1 MRRFFH
7 LGLLERFAL
16 AGAIPIVLL
25 GLVLAQYLRHQIQHR
40 ALGQA
45 EQAASLIA
53 RVAFQPHLAEQD
65 LTRGLT
71 PRQIAA
77 LDRVLHTKGGANGVA
92 RIKIWNRG
100 GQIVYSDNRRLI
112 GHRFL
117 MFNGLRDAL
126 TGTTGSAISSLRR
139 SDNGAERKY
148 GRLLEV
154 YLPIEFEHSTAPAG
168 AFDVYLPYEP
178 LATAIRNDT
187 RTLYALLAGGLAL
200 LYGAL
205 FRIVAGASRRLRE
218 QAEELREQAREKEHQ
233 ALHDALTG
241 LPNRTLFAD
250 RVVQALAAARRDEVD
265 VALLLMDLDRFKEIN
280 DTLGHQSGD
289 LLLRE
294 LGRRLRKIL
303 RASDTVARLG
313 GDEFGLL
320 LREVRDRQAV
330 DDVVAKVQA
339 EVQRPFFLQGLPLA
353 VESSIGVAM
362 FPRDGAD
369 VETLLQRADVAM
381 YVAKRANEP
390 YRLYEAS
397 QDEHDPERLRL
408 VGELRRAMDQR
419 ELSVYYQPKAD
430 LRTEAVVGTEALVR
444 WIHPSRGVVPPDE
457 FVPLAQ
463 RTGLIMPMTMYVL
476 EEAIRQCAVWQ
487 RQGVHLAT
495 AVNLAP
501 KTLAETELPT
511 EIERL
516 LDLYGVAP
524 GYLSLEITET
534 TIMHDPFRALA
545 TLRRLNEMGI
555 RLAIDDFGTGYSSL
569 SYLKRLPVHEV
580 KIDKTFIMNMVD
592 DADDAAI
599 VRSTIDLA
607 RNLGLEVVAEGVE
620 TEEVR
625 RQLIALG
632 CDVMQGYHLSRP
644 LPPDEIARWLEQQG
658 VRIAPPAPAP
668 ATAVARG

>member
-1 MRRFFH
+1 
-7 LGLLERFAL
+7 
-16 AGAIPIVLL
+16 
-25 GLVLAQYLRHQIQHR
+25 
-40 ALGQA
+40 
-45 EQAASLIA
+45 
-53 RVAFQPHLAEQD
+53 
-65 LTRGLT
+65 
-71 PRQIAA
+71 
-77 LDRVLHTKGGANGVA
+77 
-92 RIKIWNRG
+92 
-100 GQIVYSDNRRLI
+100 
-112 GHRFL
+112 
-117 MFNGLRDAL
+117 
-126 TGTTGSAISSLRR
+126 
-139 SDNGAERKY
+139 
-148 GRLLEV
+148 
-154 YLPIEFEHSTAPAG
+154 
-168 AFDVYLPYEP
+168 
-178 LATAIRNDT
+178 
-187 RTLYALLAGGLAL
+187 
-200 LYGAL
+200 
-205 FRIVAGASRRLRE
+205 
-218 QAEELREQAREKEHQ
+218 
-233 ALHDALTG
+233 
-241 LPNRTLFAD
+241 
-250 RVVQALAAARRDEVD
+250 
-265 VALLLMDLDRFKEIN
+265 
-280 DTLGHQSGD
+280 
-289 LLLRE
+289 
-294 LGRRLRKIL
+294 
-303 RASDTVARLG
+303 
-313 GDEFGLL
+313 
-320 LREVRDRQAV
+320 
-330 DDVVAKVQA
+330 
-339 EVQRPFFLQGLPLA
+339 
-353 VESSIGVAM
+353 
-362 FPRDGAD
+362 
-369 VETLLQRADVAM
+369 
-381 YVAKRANEP
+381 
-390 YRLYEAS
+390 
-397 QDEHDPERLRL
+397 
-408 VGELRRAMDQR
+408 MDQR

-658 VRIAPPAPAP
+658 ARIAPPAPAP